1 MKNTNTYP
9 IRHVAQQTG
18 LTAHLIR
25 AWERRYGAVLPER
38 TPSNRRLYSEE
49 DIERLKLLRKAAV
62 AGHSMAQIAG
72 MSTEALLE
80 LMGGEGAAL
89 EPGVSPA
96 TGKSEPPSFHLGR
109 CLTKVLELDPAG
121 LQVALNRAAIA
132 LSRTSIIED
141 VVAPLLQKIGDL
153 WSEGTL
159 KVAKEHM
166 ATAVIRS
173 FLGDLLASS
182 EGSHGAPGIIVTT
195 PAGEWHEI
203 GALMV
208 AVEAAALGW
217 KAVYLG
223 PNLPA
228 EEILSAS
235 EQAHAKAVAL
245 SVVQATDDFHLIRD
259 LRKLRR
265 YLPEKVLVMV
275 GGRGVESM
283 KGALEE
289 MGIISLTDLAVFR
302 DRLPSI
308 FMSAE
313 T

>member
-1 MKNTNTYP
+1 MKKTNTFP

-18 LTAHLIR
+18 LTPHLIR

-38 TPSNRRLYSEE
+38 TESNRRLYSEG
-49 DIERLKLLRKAAV
+49 DIERLKLLRRAAG

-80 LMGGEGAAL
+80 LTGGERVEAVGFPTTAKT
-89 EPGVSPA
+89 E
-96 TGKSEPPSFHLGR
+96 TPSFHLGR
-109 CLTKVLELDPAG
+109 CLKEVLELDPAG
-121 LQVALNRAAIA
+121 LHVALNRAAIA

-141 VVAPLLQKIGDL
+141 VVVPLLQKIGDL
-153 WSEGTL
+153 WCEGTL
-159 KVAKEHM
+159 KVANEHM

-173 FLGDLLASS
+173 YLGDLLVSS
-182 EGSHGAPGIIVTT
+182 DGAHGAPRIVVTT
-195 PAGEWHEI
+195 PSGEWHEI

-235 EQAHAKAVAL
+235 EQTHAKAVAL
-245 SVVQATDDFHLIRD
+245 SVVQGTDDFHLIRD
-259 LRKLRR
+259 LKKLRQ
-265 YLPEKVLVMV
+265 YLPQNVSLMV
-275 GGRGVESM
+275 GGRAAESM
-283 KGALEE
+283 KGVFEQ
-289 MGIISLTDLAVFR
+289 MGITPMTELAVLR
-302 DRLPSI
+302 EKLPS
-308 FMSAE
+308 MVMGDDM
-313 T
+313 